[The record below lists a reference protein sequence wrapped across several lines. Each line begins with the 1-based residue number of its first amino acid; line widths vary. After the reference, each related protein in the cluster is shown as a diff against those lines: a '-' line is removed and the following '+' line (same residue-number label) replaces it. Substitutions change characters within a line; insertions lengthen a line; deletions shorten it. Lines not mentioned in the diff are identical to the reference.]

1 MHGRINLWPK
11 YMLCGYLRHGELIIS
26 LYDFFKKK
34 ETLSLLLFSG
44 SCSTGY
50 TYMLQVL
57 LFTVAF
63 WILFPYPIQMYSA
76 CFLPY
81 MKGFSFK
88 KQHACFKTLYAFWSS
103 LCLPRNRRAREA
115 SILQSIENG
124 AQTLFDIVSK
134 TYSDVDRKLWIPA
147 SFNVRLHV
155 DHLNSLHK
163 LPKVSTRNIII
174 MRYTFPLYALFKKIK
189 TFQIFE

>member
-1 MHGRINLWPK
+1 
-11 YMLCGYLRHGELIIS
+11 
-26 LYDFFKKK
+26 
-34 ETLSLLLFSG
+34 
-44 SCSTGY
+44 
-50 TYMLQVL
+50 
-57 LFTVAF
+57 
-63 WILFPYPIQMYSA
+63 
-76 CFLPY
+76 

-155 DHLNSLHK
+155 DHLSSLHK

-189 TFQIFE
+189 KNRPTGVRQPPSIVLKRRPSHTGQGNLESLPHPYTAASKPHVRTTATGAEP